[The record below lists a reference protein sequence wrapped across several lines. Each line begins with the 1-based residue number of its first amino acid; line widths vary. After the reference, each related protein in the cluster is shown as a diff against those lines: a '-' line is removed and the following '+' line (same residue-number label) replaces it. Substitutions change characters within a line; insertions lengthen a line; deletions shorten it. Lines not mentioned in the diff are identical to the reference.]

1 MHETFLLVCHVAI
14 SGMSILKN
22 LVESFDLLQ
31 KKIPRRDREKFEEYI
46 LGESLKMK
54 KTLSREHMLSE
65 GVSEAHVDCVIE
77 EIRIFIPKVKIT
89 DEIRSRCG
97 YQNMELAELLW
108 CEYCRLN
115 NINKSEEYEHD
126 LKKGLFGVAKAWN
139 EPPEESIRLCIEFL
153 QRIDG
158 KSSRILLDVGEVKN
172 DTKDINKTVKGT
184 ERKLEKQADIIEK
197 VSCTAEDT
205 NDMVREIHQLVVA
218 DKSGAVQTAGGQKEY
233 NPEGKEDA
241 SEDTD
246 VITVD
251 VSQSQQEDADTEEH
265 LPDEITICLAAA
277 LDEFQEDIDILQ
289 EFIEEQNRSQSD
301 VHLTLQCCDG
311 EVPQDLAK
319 SKYCYIL
326 VGSVME
332 QWMQEA
338 YELVHQF
345 NVSKMQNETGIQL
358 HMCFKTMSVGEEIQ
372 IYELKD
378 GSREKWKNRYRKDYD
393 RSPVFFHDISRVE
406 LDIVQN
412 LRAEAP
418 KVDFSTKSIIQFRNN
433 EYFMKACRQRD
444 NLQKQCG
451 NFDQSYGM
459 GQNTEGN
466 KQIEEL
472 EEELREQIE
481 VISKMSGD
489 IWDNLSLLTGKL
501 QDKSSMDIRETEAI
515 EDVIEHGDY
524 GKAEKILRSPEWSEE
539 IIALEQTMQAK
550 KEVLRRF
557 ISSQRTLI
565 SNLKTKGISS
575 DLEKEI
581 IKIYKRITELS
592 KEWHVEY
599 ITMYEFA
606 EFLLNQRKYTDGIK
620 VGEEL
625 RCLYGLSD
633 GVSDEERIRLLKLLG
648 DLCYWDK
655 QYESG
660 ERNYREAIEIFNKG
674 TCDNRGL
681 RAEIFNELTRL
692 LWKTNQLEEAEKGL
706 EINIA
711 NLSKLVKREPEKY
724 EPMLAEA
731 YNTRAILSNKRN
743 QLDEAIEYHKKAL
756 EIRERLAGKSSTY
769 NYQPLMR
776 LTHTYNN
783 LGFVYKKKGE
793 YEKSEEYYK
802 KAIDI
807 RSRNAKRNPSAFRPA
822 LALVYSNYAT
832 VLNLW
837 GDNEK
842 AQEVC
847 EKAYAIRSELVKE
860 KPSYKVE
867 LAYTLHEYGIILTD
881 AGEHMYAQAKE
892 FFEEAI
898 AIRESLADK
907 DVMAYGVNLAETCSH
922 YGKLLALMGDS
933 RFEEKY
939 YKKAEQRMQ
948 KACDICDTYSAK
960 NKGFDTDKTAEI
972 YYSFAV
978 LLSGRLH
985 KYSEAEVYYHK
996 AIEGYTYLTK
1006 QCPQAFAS
1014 KLEEAEAK
1022 LAELRERM

>member
-444 NLQKQCG
+444 NLRKQCG